1 MDEILKFLFTVFVG
15 LLLIGGLALG
25 GYFVVKQIKVWGME
39 QDGRALLAQAEQ
51 TKKIMIETA
60 KAEKE
65 SAQLKADAIKILGE
79 TAQKYPEYR
88 NQEFINAFGEAL
100 KEGKIQQIIY
110 VPTEANIPILEAT
123 RK

>member
-1 MDEILKFLFTVFVG
+1 MDDILKFLFTLFVG
-15 LLLIGGLALG
+15 IFLLGALGLG

-39 QDGRALLAQAEQ
+39 QDGKALLAQAEQ

>member
-1 MDEILKFLFTVFVG
+1 MDEILKILFTVFVSIF
-15 LLLIGGLALG
+15 LLGALGLG
-25 GYFVVKQIKVWGME
+25 GYFVVKHIKVWGME
-39 QDGRALLAQAEQ
+39 QDGKALLAQAEQ